1 MNENK
6 QKETKKDNAGSAAR
20 PLREYQFLDVF
31 HTLLPQKAQLFI
43 KREVDRARTTK
54 DGLRRQ
60 SVIQGAINR
69 IQAFS
74 ELTLNENTLGMSDA
88 SVPVG
93 ESSPNAKYS
102 NHDIRRYV
110 ELHIT
115 INIS

>member
-31 HTLLPQKAQLFI
+31 HTLLPQKAQLLL
-43 KREVDRARTTK
+43 KREIDRARTTK

-69 IQAFS
+69 IKKEYPSFFRTDS
-74 ELTLNENTLGMSDA
+74 
-88 SVPVG
+88 
-93 ESSPNAKYS
+93 
-102 NHDIRRYV
+102 
-110 ELHIT
+110 
-115 INIS
+115 